1 MELKKNLKRFDN
13 IDNSQWMTVP
23 FETTTEGFLRG
34 RAIVTSIGVF
44 SYARKDGTI
53 QRELRLPEEVFAEGT
68 LNSMKLKPVTLNH
81 PTELVTTDSADKL
94 QVGSLADNPSWTKEW
109 EHRNWTEITDGI
121 NCAIDMVI
129 TKKDAINA
137 VQSSI
142 CSVGNQV
149 GVTGQQV
156 INAIQQG
163 NMSLAQQ
170 FAQCCCDN
178 KLLVTQMGYE
188 GQIRDLTNTQN
199 ITSQINTVNTGL
211 ERGFSSVAYGTA
223 QQTCALQNSMK
234 DQTQTI
240 IDKLSNMEANAQQE
254 KINNLTAQLTAA
266 NSRAERAAELKP
278 IIDELSKIRSAQPN
292 TVSVQYPQVSVIPN
306 YNGYNGMSCGYN
318 NGQGFWY

>member
-1 MELKKNLKRFDN
+1 MSDSKVFMFPDAPCQATNGTDPATLMAMMNNGGFGN
-13 IDNSQWMTVP
+13 GNWMWII
-23 FETTTEGFLRG
+23 FLFFLYGWG
-34 RAIVTSIGVF
+34 RNGNGLFGGNNGSDTSYLAG
-44 SYARKDGTI
+44 
-53 QRELRLPEEVFAEGT
+53 QAE
-68 LNSMKLKPVTLNH
+68 
-81 PTELVTTDSADKL
+81 
-94 QVGSLADNPSWTKEW
+94 
-109 EHRNWTEITDGI
+109 R
-121 NCAIDMVI
+121 DMLMQ
-129 TKKDAINA
+129 AINGNGA
-137 VQSSI
+137 AVQNLATNLNCDVNSIKTAINSVQSSI
-142 CSVGNQV
+142 AGVGNQV
-149 GVTGQQV
+149 GLTGQQV

-178 KLLVTQMGYE
+178 KLLITQMGYE
-188 GQIRDLTNTQN
+188 GQIRDLTNTQQL
-199 ITSQINTVNTGL
+199 TSQLNVVNTGL

-292 TVSVQYPQVSVIPN
+292 TISVQYPQVSVVPN
-306 YNGYNGMSCGYN
+306 YNGCNGMSCGCN

>member
-1 MELKKNLKRFDN
+1 MSDSKVFMFPDAPCQATNGTDPATLMAMMNNGGFGN
-13 IDNSQWMTVP
+13 GNWMWII
-23 FETTTEGFLRG
+23 FLFFLYGWG
-34 RAIVTSIGVF
+34 RNGNGLFGGNNGSDTNYLAG
-44 SYARKDGTI
+44 
-53 QRELRLPEEVFAEGT
+53 QAE
-68 LNSMKLKPVTLNH
+68 
-81 PTELVTTDSADKL
+81 
-94 QVGSLADNPSWTKEW
+94 
-109 EHRNWTEITDGI
+109 R
-121 NCAIDMVI
+121 DMLMQ
-129 TKKDAINA
+129 AINGNGA
-137 VQSSI
+137 AVQNLATNLNCDVNSIKTAINSVQSSI
-142 CSVGNQV
+142 AGVGNQV
-149 GVTGQQV
+149 GLTGQQV

-178 KLLVTQMGYE
+178 KLLITQMGYE
-188 GQIRDLTNTQN
+188 GQLRDLSNTQQL
-199 ITSQINTVNTGL
+199 TSQLNVVNTGL

-278 IIDELSKIRSAQPN
+278 IIDELSQIRSAQPN

-306 YNGYNGMSCGYN
+306 YNGYNGMSCGCN